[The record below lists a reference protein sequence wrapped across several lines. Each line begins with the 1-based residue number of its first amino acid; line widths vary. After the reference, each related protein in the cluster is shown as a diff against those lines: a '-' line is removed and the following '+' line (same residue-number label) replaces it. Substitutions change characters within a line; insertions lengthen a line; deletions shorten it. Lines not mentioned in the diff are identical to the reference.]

1 MGPVKSTSAGPA
13 VLSEGYAAALHLYL
27 RSAGEL
33 TLSRGYEI
41 GRQALSDGLGVL
53 DMATI
58 HSRALSDA
66 VNDAPTDSERRR
78 VLCAAEGFFA
88 EALAPFEMAQRGF
101 RDANAVLRQLNDVLE
116 GQAKRIAY
124 TLHDEAGRLLAS
136 AHLALAALARD
147 RSPELTKEIQSIRG
161 LLNQVEERLRHI
173 SHELRPP
180 ILDDLGLFPA
190 LEFLAESAATRW
202 GLQVDVASPPLNG
215 SLPAIVETTIYR
227 VAQEGL
233 SNVARHAE
241 ATHVDVRVHRT
252 DHRVSC
258 SIRDNGVG
266 LRATS
271 AENGQGHRGLGLV
284 EIQERIA
291 ALGGVFR
298 VGPSDGRGTDLTVE
312 IPLEL

>member
-1 MGPVKSTSAGPA
+1 MNDSPA
-13 VLSEGYAAALHLYL
+13 VITEGYAAALHVHL
-27 RSAGEL
+27 RSGSEL

-53 DMATI
+53 YMAMT

-66 VNDAPTDSERRR
+66 LKDARTDFDRRR
-78 VLCAAEGFFA
+78 VLSAAEAFFA
-88 EALAPFEMAQRGF
+88 EALSPFEMAQRGF

-124 TLHDEAGRLLAS
+124 TLHNEAGQLLAS
-136 AHLALAALARD
+136 AHLALAHLANTKA
-147 RSPELTKEIQSIRG
+147 PELSKDIQDIRG

-173 SHELRPP
+173 SHELRPS
-180 ILDDLGLFPA
+180 ILDDLGLVAA

-202 GLQVDVASPPLNG
+202 GLQVEVIAPPLNS

-227 VAQEGL
+227 VVQEAL

-241 ATHVDVRVHRT
+241 ATHVDVTIQRT

-266 LRATS
+266 LQATS
-271 AENGQGHRGLGLV
+271 GEPNQGRRGLGLV

-298 VGPSDGRGTDLTVE
+298 LGPSNGRGTNLTVE